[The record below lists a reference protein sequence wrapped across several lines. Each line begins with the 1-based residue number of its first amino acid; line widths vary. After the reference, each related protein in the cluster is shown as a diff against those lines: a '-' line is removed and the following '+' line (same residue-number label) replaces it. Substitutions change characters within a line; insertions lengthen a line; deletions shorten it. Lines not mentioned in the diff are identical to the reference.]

1 MAIIGTFG
9 PSAWKLAAH
18 PSITSVQDLKGK
30 TVGISRMGTT
40 VDFSLRRALVKL
52 GLTPGRDVN
61 ILATGL
67 SESSKRVGIMHQ
79 GKIDATLVSPDNIYE
94 AESKGLKLSILA
106 DLRDLGIYTSA
117 SDLSATRDFLR
128 KQRARARAFLMAF
141 CEAIWLGRTNKSAA
155 VASFRKY
162 MRESDPKRL
171 EVLYKNY
178 IVDTTPP
185 KPYPMEEAIQAEI
198 EDLSPSMPE
207 IRGKRAAEFVDKTIL
222 GELEKEGFFARLYK

>member
-1 MAIIGTFG
+1 
-9 PSAWKLAAH
+9 
-18 PSITSVQDLKGK
+18 
-30 TVGISRMGTT
+30 
-40 VDFSLRRALVKL
+40 
-52 GLTPGRDVN
+52 
-61 ILATGL
+61 
-67 SESSKRVGIMHQ
+67 MHQ

-117 SDLSATRDFLR
+117 SDLSATRDFFR
-128 KQRARARAFLMAF
+128 KQRHRARAFLMAF
-141 CEAIWLGRTNKSAA
+141 CEALWLGRTNKSAA